1 MRKAI
6 LLPLVM
12 VILGMTVSCGRSR
25 TQPTAAPNV
34 AATVRAAIAATAS
47 VPPTPDVE
55 ATVQAAVSAT
65 AASVPP
71 TPNAEATVNA
81 AVQATAQTESSIEA
95 TVQAAVQATVAAAP
109 TPIPSEQYVMM
120 SEEELEAAIDQAVAE
135 AVAAT
140 QSASA
145 ATTQAASDD
154 ALTQEELI
162 LLETY
167 AQYADE
173 MIAYSEELINA
184 YYQLYADLATETIA
198 VLQQVE
204 TDLEELS
211 QQMAAID
218 NSLQEINSTLAQG
231 LALAEET
238 ISQLQATAQ
247 ATSDKA
253 EELKAQAQ
261 TWAESL
267 PEDRQKRA
275 AQVLSV
281 QPNMVPEDR
290 TGALWSAFDY
300 ADGVRLALQDGKLT
314 QSELANIA
322 QLGANATAGL
332 KQHGGPALQP
342 LAGQIETITAQ
353 LARGQVPQGKANL
366 GKFEASLGQRPAGR
380 PPAPSMPSAPSLPSM
395 PSHPGGG
402 GSGGGRVSPPS
413 RR

>member
-1 MRKAI
+1 
-6 LLPLVM
+6 
-12 VILGMTVSCGRSR
+12 
-25 TQPTAAPNV
+25 V
-34 AATVRAAIAATAS
+34 AATVREAVAATAS
-47 VPPTPDVE
+47 VPPTPNVE

-65 AASVPP
+65 SASVPP

-95 TVQAAVQATVAAAP
+95 TVEAAVQATVAAAP
-109 TPIPSEQYVMM
+109 TPIPSEQYVTM

-140 QSASA
+140 QSAST

-154 ALTQEELI
+154 TLTQEELV

-173 MIAYSEELINA
+173 MIAYSEELVNT
-184 YYQLYADLATETIA
+184 YYQLYADLATETVTA
-198 VLQQVE
+198 LQGVE
-204 TDLEELS
+204 ADLEELS
-211 QQMAAID
+211 QQTAAIND
-218 NSLQEINSTLAQG
+218 SLQEINATLAQG
-231 LALAEET
+231 LDLAEET

-275 AQVLSV
+275 DQALST
-281 QPNMVPEDR
+281 QPNMIPGDR

-314 QSELANIA
+314 QPELANIA
-322 QLGANATAGL
+322 QLGANASAGL
-332 KQHGGPALQP
+332 KKHGGPALQP
-342 LAGQIETITAQ
+342 LADQIDTITAQ

-395 PSHPGGG
+395 PSHPGSG
-402 GSGGGRVSPPS
+402 GSGGGGRVSPPS